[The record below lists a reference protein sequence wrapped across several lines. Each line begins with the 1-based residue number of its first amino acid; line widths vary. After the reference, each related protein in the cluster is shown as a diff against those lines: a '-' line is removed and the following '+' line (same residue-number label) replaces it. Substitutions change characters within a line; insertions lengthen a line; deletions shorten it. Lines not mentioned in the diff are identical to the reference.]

1 MKKAFLLTEV
11 IVSIVLIFGVVFALF
26 EIKNNSFNIMT
37 RMKSN
42 EILNSAISIVGIN
55 NKETDIQNDTIYLKD
70 VVNFNEDRLK
80 ESFKD
85 IRVKQK
91 KEEQDSQNV
100 LFPNSSVE
108 VTVFQTSLQIDKKM
122 KKNIYTIKFD

>member
-26 EIKNNSFNIMT
+26 EIKDNSFNIMT

-42 EILNSAISIVGIN
+42 EVLNSAISIVGIN

-85 IRVKQK
+85 IRVKLK
-91 KEEQDSQNV
+91 KEQQNSQNV
-100 LFPNSSVE
+100 LFPNTSVE
-108 VTVFQTSLQIDKKM
+108 VTIFQTSLQIDKKI